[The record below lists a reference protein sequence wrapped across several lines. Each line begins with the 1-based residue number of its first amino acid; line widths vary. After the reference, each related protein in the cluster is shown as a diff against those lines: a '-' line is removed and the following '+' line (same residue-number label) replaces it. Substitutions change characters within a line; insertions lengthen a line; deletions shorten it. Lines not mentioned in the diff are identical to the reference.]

1 MNEEPRLTNSTL
13 TDSQIIVRIFK
24 YLLQQ
29 KWQFLL
35 SIVLM
40 VVAVVL
46 NLILPIIFGKTAVI
60 LGSED
65 IQFSQVI
72 ILVIVYAVCLI
83 AGAFINFYQS
93 WILQIAG
100 QKIIYQLREDIF
112 RHVEKFS
119 AAQINSMPIGKL
131 VTRVTSDTNTLNEL
145 FTSLLINL
153 IKNALLIVGV
163 LVAMFLVNTK
173 LTFYVLLVTPIIG
186 FVSFFFRK
194 FSRSAYREVRH
205 HISAINAFLAENLS
219 GMKITQV
226 FNQEAKKAKEFDE
239 RNNDLKRS
247 SIKQIFIFAIFRPF
261 IYVLYIATIMLIFW
275 VGTADAI
282 SGGFV
287 TFAILLIFYQ
297 YIDRL
302 FNPIQQLAEEFNV
315 LQSAFASS
323 ERIFEILDMKPE
335 IIDHPHAIEL
345 ETLKGEIE
353 FKHVWFRYTKE
364 EWVLQD
370 VSFKINPRETVAFVG
385 ATGSGKTTILSLIV
399 RNYDIQK
406 GQILI
411 DGIDIQKIKL
421 DSLRRHIGQMLQD
434 VFLFSGTVA
443 SNIKMKEDT
452 FTDEEMKQAC
462 EYVNANHFIEKLPKA
477 YDEEVRERGNN
488 FSAGQRQLLS
498 FARTIV
504 HQPKV
509 MILDEATA
517 NIDTETELLIQDSL
531 TKMMNIGTMIIV
543 AHRLSTIQHADNIIV
558 LQKGKI
564 IETGNHQALLKQKG
578 HYYKLYQL
586 QYQSQEQKGNS

>member
-65 IQFSQVI
+65 IQFSQII